1 MPQPHSPHGTALH
14 LLISSPVLTCCCSCC
29 MGRNAQ
35 LLFGRC
41 LPEPPAACLLLHTQ
55 VCPAIKGLALQL
67 ATALKPI
74 YLRLE
79 PKKDNQGN
87 FTESPVPMYTF
98 AIRCHNDLNKSI
110 VDNQRFDSG
119 LTSTVPAIRYFH
131 ISCDRAFAARSC

>member
-1 MPQPHSPHGTALH
+1 M
-14 LLISSPVLTCCCSCC
+14 LL
-29 MGRNAQ
+29 R
-35 LLFGRC
+35 
-41 LPEPPAACLLLHTQ
+41 TQ

-67 ATALKPI
+67 AAALKPI

-87 FTESPVPMYTF
+87 FIESPVPMYTF

-119 LTSTVPAIRYFH
+119 LTSTKPAIRYASSQV
-131 ISCDRAFAARSC
+131 IKQLSLAVGSGQLI